1 LERFESDL
9 GLLLTRLSEG
19 LDGGA
24 KGKLRELGDK
34 LIRLHTRNLVKVNH
48 SVMELICAKYL
59 ILSGYEVDVERL
71 LDGISCDLYASKGL
85 GSLILEVETG
95 YIPPEHA
102 LDPLT
107 YCKARVASKIT
118 RYSGFAT
125 KFGLATPSH
134 YIMQIPRALIK
145 PPRYRS
151 EGEIDGIKRLCD
163 LYYKSPP
170 VGIEEIKNARLH
182 AIFIIDVDG
191 ARIKEVDPADYIER
205 SEQWAY

>member
-1 LERFESDL
+1 MEPFESDL
-9 GLLLTRLSEG
+9 TLLFERLSES
-19 LDGGA
+19 LDPRVRD
-24 KGKLRELGDK
+24 KLRGLRDK
-34 LIRLHTRNLVKVNH
+34 LIRLHMKNVAKINH
-48 SVMELICAKYL
+48 SAMELICAKHL
-59 ILSGYEVDVERL
+59 LLAGYEVDVERL
-71 LDGISCDLYASKGL
+71 LDGISCDIYASRGL
-85 GSLILEVETG
+85 GSLIVEIETG

-134 YIMQIPRALIK
+134 YIMQIPDALIK

-151 EGEIDGIKRLCD
+151 DEEIDEIKRLCD

-170 VGIEEIKNARLH
+170 VSNEEIRNARLH
-182 AIFIIDVDG
+182 VILIIDVDR
-191 ARIKEVDPADYIER
+191 ARIREVDPADYIER
-205 SEQWAY
+205 SKQWAY